1 MLVLVYHVT
10 WCTLSVGIKGPSS
23 RCSSGRMH
31 CLAKTWRKKGY
42 RFKADAPSD
51 VRRGVGSMHVSP
63 VLPTQQRVQWYPSPM
78 TGHGASA
85 PF

>member
-10 WCTLSVGIKGPSS
+10 WCTFSVGIKGPSC

-31 CLAKTWRKKGY
+31 RLAKTWRKKGY
-42 RFKADAPSD
+42 RSEADAPSD
-51 VRRGVGSMHVSP
+51 IRRGVGSMHVSP
-63 VLPTQQRVQWYPSPM
+63 VLPTQQRGRWLPSPM
-78 TGHGASA
+78 TGHSAIA